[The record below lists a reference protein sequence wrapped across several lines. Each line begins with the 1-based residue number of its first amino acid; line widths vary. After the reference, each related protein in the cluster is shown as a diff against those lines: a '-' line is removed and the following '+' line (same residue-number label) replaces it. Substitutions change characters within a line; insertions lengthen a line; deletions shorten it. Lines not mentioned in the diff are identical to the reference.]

1 MPPEMDYRLLGGSG
15 LRVSEY
21 ALGTMTFGEDWG
33 WGAGEAACAE
43 MFEQYVKAGGNFVD
57 TANNYTDGTAER
69 IVGSLLADHGRER
82 FVLATKYSLTTRP
95 DDPNAGGNHRKNLFQ
110 SVEASLARLET
121 DYVDLLW
128 MHAYDGLTP
137 IEEVMRALDD
147 LVRQGTVHYVG
158 VSDAPAWWVARAQTL
173 AAERGLTPFAAMQVK
188 YALTERTVERELRPA
203 AEHLGMGV
211 TAWGPLD
218 GGVLTG
224 KYLAGDEGRYS
235 QQGREMNSHQQ
246 RVVEAVVSVADELDC
261 TPAQVALAWLRERDV
276 IPILGATKPEHLA
289 DNLGSL
295 DVSLDADA
303 TGRLEE
309 ASAVEMGFPRAF
321 LESDMVRELVFGEL
335 AGRVRDVE

>member
-1 MPPEMDYRLLGGSG
+1 MDYRLLGESG

-43 MFEQYVKAGGNFVD
+43 VFERYVDAGGNFVD
-57 TANNYTDGTAER
+57 TANNYTNGTSER
-69 IVGSLLADHGRER
+69 IVGSLLEEHGRDR
-82 FVLATKYSLTTRP
+82 FVLATKYTLSTRP
-95 DDPNAGGNHRKNLFQ
+95 EDPNAGGNHRKNLFQ
-110 SVEASLARLET
+110 SVEASLERLDT

-128 MHAYDGLTP
+128 MHAYDGITP
-137 IEEVMRALDD
+137 TEEVMRALDD
-147 LVRQGTVHYVG
+147 IVRQGKVHYVG

-173 AAERGLTPFAAMQVK
+173 AEERGLTPFAAMQVK
-188 YALTERTVERELRPA
+188 YALTERTVERELLPA
-203 AEHLGMGV
+203 ADALGMGV

-235 QQGREMNSHQQ
+235 QQGREVNSHQQ
-246 RVVEAVVSVADELDC
+246 RVTEAVVGVAEDLDC

-321 LESDMVRELVFGEL
+321 LSDSTIRGLLFGEVGDRIRG
-335 AGRVRDVE
+335 A

>member
-1 MPPEMDYRLLGGSG
+1 MDYRLLGDSG

-33 WGAGEAACAE
+33 WGAGEDACAE
-43 MFEQYVKAGGNFVD
+43 MFEQYVEAGGNFVD
-57 TANNYTDGTAER
+57 TANNYTDGTSER
-69 IVGSLLADHGRER
+69 IVGSLLAEHGRER

-110 SVEASLARLET
+110 SVEASLERLDT

-147 LVRQGTVHYVG
+147 LVRSGRVHYVG

-173 AAERGLTPFAAMQVK
+173 AEERGLTPFAAMQVK
-188 YALTERTVERELRPA
+188 YALTERTVERELIPA
-203 AEHLGMGV
+203 ADALGMGV

-224 KYLAGDEGRYS
+224 KYLDEETDGRLD
-235 QQGREMNSHQQ
+235 QQGREMNSHQ
-246 RVVEAVVSVADELDC
+246 REVAEAVVEVANDLDC
-261 TPAQVALAWLRERDV
+261 TPAQVALAWVRERGA
-276 IPILGATKPEHLA
+276 IPILGATTPEHLA

-295 DVSLDADA
+295 DVSLTEDVSE
-303 TGRLEE
+303 RLDE
-309 ASAVEMGFPRAF
+309 AGAVDLGFPMSF
-321 LESDMVRELVFGEL
+321 LSSGSIRRLLFGEV
-335 AGRVRDVE
+335 GDRIRTE